1 VSGTRV
7 RTVRS
12 SQPCRSLERLCRV
25 ARALAIC
32 ITLAGIGC
40 GGGPTD
46 TRPSIFLVVIDT
58 LRIDAVSAYGAVDG
72 TTPDFDR
79 LAADGLLYRRAYAPS
94 PWTLPSHA
102 SLLTGL
108 RIDQHRVGAHGATA
122 LPEEVVT
129 IAERLRDAGYETV
142 GFAENPLV
150 SEPFLFSQGFET
162 YVSSAKTRLEQFG
175 EKLGQPELIFEVVE
189 EVEKWA
195 KGRRQSRP
203 FFVFLN
209 LYDPHSPYEVRE
221 VNRFLPD
228 GVTQEEARL
237 TAAGSDSAYR
247 ICERIPAEPHI
258 RILRGLYLGDVLA
271 ADVKLG
277 AIWRLL
283 RNEAL
288 PRPLISTVTSDH
300 GEHFGEHRLLDH
312 EFSVR
317 NAVLSVPLLVHGL
330 PGATPASIAAPVQ
343 LADISASVLEWAGLE
358 IPPGL
363 HGRALPSTPAEA
375 AASERDVISF
385 YSDEKLQLPSRF
397 VSSPT
402 HAQQAKKRAAC
413 GPRDR
418 VFGNMAALIRY
429 PLKLTWFERYP
440 PELYDL
446 SWDPEERF
454 DLSTGQPEV
463 ARMLREEVES
473 FIEETGLTAPPL
485 EEVPEANEEAIQ
497 MLRMLGYVE

>member
-1 VSGTRV
+1 VSGIRV
-7 RTVRS
+7 RTDSS
-12 SQPCRSLERLCRV
+12 SQPCRSLELLCRV
-25 ARALAIC
+25 ARALTIC
-32 ITLAGIGC
+32 LTLAAIGC
-40 GGGPTD
+40 GGAPTD
-46 TRPSIFLVVIDT
+46 DRPSVFLVVIDT
-58 LRIDAVSAYGAVDG
+58 LRVDAVSAYGAVDG

-79 LAADGLLYRRAYAPS
+79 MAAGGLLYQRAYAPS

-108 RIDQHRVGAHGATA
+108 RIDQHSVGAHGATA
-122 LPEEVVT
+122 LPEAVVT

-142 GFAENPLV
+142 GFSENPLV
-150 SEPFLFSQGFET
+150 SEPFMFSQGFET
-162 YVSSAKTRLEQFG
+162 YVSSAKTRLQQFG

-221 VNRFLPD
+221 VNPFLPE

-237 TAAGSDSAYR
+237 TATGTDSAYR
-247 ICERIPAEPHI
+247 ICESVPAESHI
-258 RILRGLYLGDVLA
+258 RILRGLYLGDVRA
-271 ADVKLG
+271 ADGKLG
-277 AIWRLL
+277 AIWKLL
-283 RNEAL
+283 RTEAL
-288 PRPLISTVTSDH
+288 PRPLISAVTADH

-330 PGATPASIAAPVQ
+330 PGVAPASIAAPVE

-358 IPPGL
+358 IPPDL
-363 HGRALPSTPAEA
+363 HGRPLPSSPGEA
-375 AASERDVISF
+375 AARERDVISF

-402 HAQQAKKRAAC
+402 HAQQVRKRAAC

-418 VFGNMAALIRY
+418 VFGNMAALVRY

-440 PELYDL
+440 PELHDL

-463 ARMLREEVES
+463 ARMLREEVER
-473 FIEETGLTAPPL
+473 FIEESGLTAPA
-485 EEVPEANEEAIQ
+485 EQDVPEASPEAIQ